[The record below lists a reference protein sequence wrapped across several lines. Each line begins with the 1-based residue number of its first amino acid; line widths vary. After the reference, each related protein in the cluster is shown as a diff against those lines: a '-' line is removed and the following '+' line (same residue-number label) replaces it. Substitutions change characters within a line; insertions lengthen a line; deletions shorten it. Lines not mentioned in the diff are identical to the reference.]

1 MSRAA
6 KAANR
11 IREQIP
17 LSRVLADYG
26 YRVEPDSD
34 REQQFSCDLHGD
46 GQDRKPSARL
56 YEQQFFCFACG
67 VSRDAI
73 SLVRE
78 KEGVDFWSAVKK
90 LETRYGLE
98 PLPWEPG
105 EKRET
110 LSDQIAK
117 NFDRKETPEQAL
129 NRVSCLIDSLCRE
142 RSVTSSKCAGF
153 WEAYDRVLEFMG
165 NGGDPDQVVL
175 MAHRIL
181 DACKN
186 ELRGK

>member
-1 MSRAA
+1 MSRAS

-11 IREQIP
+11 IRKEIP
-17 LSRVLADYG
+17 LSTVLADYG
-26 YRVEPDSD
+26 YRVEGGSD

-56 YEQQFFCFACG
+56 YEEQFFCFACG

-78 KEGVDFWSAVKK
+78 KEGVEFWEAVKK

-98 PLPWEPG
+98 PLPWEPS
-105 EKRET
+105 ERES
-110 LSDQIAK
+110 LSDEISKA
-117 NFDRKETPEQAL
+117 FDRQETPEQAL
-129 NRVSCLIDSLCRE
+129 NRVACLVDSLCKE
-142 RSVTSSKCAGF
+142 RSVTAEKCAGF
-153 WEAYDRVLEFMG
+153 WEAHDRVLTFMG
-165 NGGDPDQVVL
+165 EGGDPDKVIS

-181 DACKN
+181 DACKK
-186 ELRGK
+186 ELRGN